1 MIIMSTLSSFMGAIL
16 PALLTRR
23 AAHWVSAIL
32 FVVFGVIA
40 LRQGLAMSGDEI
52 DKEWKET
59 QEEIQEDEDVHELTD
74 LEQQAG
80 DDSPGYPNIAPYPR
94 TSPSVKEQASP
105 SHFGVF
111 LREGTR
117 NLCGLMFSPVFSQA
131 FILSFLGEWG
141 DRSQITTMALAS
153 THRVGIVAIGTSL
166 AHMACIMLAVM
177 AGAIFATRISPRHL
191 TIGGAMIFLV
201 FGLMAVYDAIYEPEP
216 SAPLHL

>member
-1 MIIMSTLSSFMGAIL
+1 MGAIL

-80 DDSPGYPNIAPYPR
+80 DDSPGYPVSY
-94 TSPSVKEQASP
+94 T
-105 SHFGVF
+105 
-111 LREGTR
+111 
-117 NLCGLMFSPVFSQA
+117 
-131 FILSFLGEWG
+131 
-141 DRSQITTMALAS
+141 
-153 THRVGIVAIGTSL
+153 
-166 AHMACIMLAVM
+166 
-177 AGAIFATRISPRHL
+177 HL
-191 TIGGAMIFLV
+191 TLPTICSV
-201 FGLMAVYDAIYEPEP
+201 
-216 SAPLHL
+216 